1 VAGHQPPRT
10 PAAGPLQPLALRE
23 PPTAS
28 LRPPAPREPPTR
40 PLQPSAAGPR
50 HSKPQERPPVGVE
63 RLNIGMMENN
73 GVTLLKPRMKETQE
87 LE

>member
-1 VAGHQPPRT
+1 VASHQPPQT
-10 PAAGPLQPLALRE
+10 PATGPLQPLALWE

-28 LRPPAPREPPTR
+28 LRPPAPQEPPTR

-63 RLNIGMMENN
+63 RPNISMTENN
-73 GVTLLKPRMKETQE
+73 EVTLLKP
-87 LE
+87 